1 LFDAASG
8 GGGEQRLR
16 RTLSFDEAW
25 TPSLPEKKPELE
37 VAVQRD
43 VASGEGK
50 LEEGGGDDD
59 AAVGQRCCTAS
70 VPRSQPQLAD
80 TAQARSDDGLGPPRR
95 AAALVPRTLA
105 ASRIDLQME
114 R

>member
-1 LFDAASG
+1 VSCVLRG
-8 GGGEQRLR
+8 GR
-16 RTLSFDEAW
+16 
-25 TPSLPEKKPELE
+25 SLQYES
-37 VAVQRD
+37 VQRD

-50 LEEGGGDDD
+50 LDEGGGGDED

-70 VPRSQPQLAD
+70 VPRSQPRLAD
-80 TAQARSDDGLGPPRR
+80 IAQAGSDDGVGPPRR

-105 ASRIDLQME
+105 ASRIDLQIE